1 MIMLGSSC
9 AISKKDCLQ
18 GDWQNMGYKDGR
30 SGISADIIN
39 TYAVSCAKHGASPD
53 PEAYTAGYQS
63 GIALYCTPDNGY
75 EQGRRIQDY
84 AGSCPVELEKPFIEK
99 YLHGLRVTDQ
109 ALKFDFDRER
119 FELDVLRD
127 RRDRKIAA
135 DELHANLDKR
145 IRQTRDVLRS
155 IIQKRDSISEKA
167 QRWLVYSH

>member
-1 MIMLGSSC
+1 
-9 AISKKDCLQ
+9 
-18 GDWQNMGYKDGR
+18 MGYKDGR

-127 RRDRKIAA
+127 RRDRKLRPMNCMPTSINESGKPEMYCAQLSKNA
-135 DELHANLDKR
+135 TLSAKR
-145 IRQTRDVLRS
+145 LNDGSSTPIKSGQFRQ
-155 IIQKRDSISEKA
+155 
-167 QRWLVYSH
+167 